1 MANIFMQSGAL
12 AIVDRS
18 IDLIADTLK
27 VALCKSNYVA
37 DPDNVFIDAG
47 GANDVVDA
55 RVTGTT
61 DQTLASKTLAKDDT
75 GNFAYL
81 DAADIT
87 YTAVPSG
94 TAATQAVVYKST
106 GTDTTSKILAVHD
119 IPDVTPNG
127 R

>member
-12 AIVDRS
+12 GIVDRS

-55 RVTGTT
+55 RVAGTT
-61 DQTLASKTLAKDDT
+61 DHTLASKTLAKGDT
-75 GNFAYL
+75 ASFAYL

-87 YTAVPSG
+87 YALSPSSTAVRH
-94 TAATQAVVYKST
+94 AVV
-106 GTDTTSKILAVHD
+106 
-119 IPDVTPNG
+119 